1 MSALWFFADWVYVS
15 KVMKNELRGWW
26 LLHPSLCF
34 WKSIGLW
41 ALILIMPL
49 LSIFYINQTLCIFF
63 FSHTILSPRRIC
75 HILHILESIFG
86 GNIFYLRS
94 NKLLIYIVVIIIL
107 IIKLSKIFL
116 DLLSISLRIL
126 IVIILL
132 PLFEPLYCE
141 QRLLIYVGFKE
152 TSFP

>member
-1 MSALWFFADWVYVS
+1 
-15 KVMKNELRGWW
+15 
-26 LLHPSLCF
+26 
-34 WKSIGLW
+34 
-41 ALILIMPL
+41 MPL
-49 LSIFYINQTLCIFF
+49 LSIFNINQTLCILF
-63 FSHTILSPRRIC
+63 FSHTILGPRCIC

-94 NKLLIYIVVIIIL
+94 NKLLIYIVVIVIL

-126 IVIILL
+126 IVIILF

-141 QRLLIYVGFKE
+141 QRLLINVGFKE
-152 TSFP
+152 TSFAQPIFENHETNPGLVSVPPIPSVDASISPEHLSIP